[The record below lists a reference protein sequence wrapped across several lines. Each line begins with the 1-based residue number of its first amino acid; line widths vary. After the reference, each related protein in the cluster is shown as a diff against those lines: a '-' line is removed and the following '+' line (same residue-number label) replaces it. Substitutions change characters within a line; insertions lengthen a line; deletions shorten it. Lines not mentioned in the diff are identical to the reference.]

1 MMRRRL
7 FWKLFLAFW
16 LANCLTFLV
25 GAGAFMLDELR
36 GDNPALR
43 TLLGTELHLL
53 QRFGEQ
59 AGRQLLEVSPQP
71 PDVQIGLYDAQ
82 GRLLAGK
89 PVQVVR
95 FEQSVLDRDGRLLL
109 LRASVP
115 SVSGQGPPPRGL
127 GPLVTGTLMSALFAL
142 LCSLYLTRPLA
153 WLREAM
159 GQVAQGRFEVR
170 VRPRLG
176 RRRDEIVDLA
186 EDCDR
191 MAGQLKTLVEA
202 QQHLL
207 HDISHE
213 LRSPLT
219 RLNAAI
225 GLMRQQPD
233 RREMIARIERE
244 SRRMDDLIEQLL
256 TLARAQ
262 SPHDS
267 GIYEALDAV
276 ELLAQIVEDAR
287 FEAGIKQCQVLLVAP
302 QPFITVGHE
311 ELLYRAFENVIRN
324 AVRYTAPGTEVRVEA
339 SLLADGERLQVSI
352 SDHGPGVAPTRLESI
367 FQPFDRGADNGGDG
381 FGLGLA
387 IARRAIELHHGSISA
402 QAADDRGLMVRIELP
417 QLQGLRARSRGD
429 EHNLW

>member
-16 LANCLTFLV
+16 LANSLTFLV
-25 GAGAFMLDELR
+25 GAATFILNDVR
-36 GDNPALR
+36 GDTPGLR
-43 TLLGTELHLL
+43 SLVATELQLL
-53 QRFGEQ
+53 QRHGEQ
-59 AGRQLLEVSPQP
+59 AGRQLLDVSPQP
-71 PDVQIGLYDAQ
+71 PDVQVGLYDSQ
-82 GRLLAGK
+82 GQLLAGRAV
-89 PVQVVR
+89 PVAR
-95 FEQSVLDRDGRLLL
+95 FEQALNDRDGRPLV
-109 LRASVP
+109 LRASVEA
-115 SVSGQGPPPRGL
+115 GPGEPPRPRGM
-127 GPLVTGTLMSALFAL
+127 GPLLTGTLMSALFAL

-176 RRRDEIVDLA
+176 KRRDEIVELA

-191 MAGQLKTLVEA
+191 MAGQLKALVQA
-202 QQHLL
+202 QQNLL

-219 RLNAAI
+219 RMQVAI

-233 RREMIARIERE
+233 RHDMLERVERE

-262 SPHDS
+262 SGQGSSDFAS
-267 GIYEALDAV
+267 VDVV

-287 FEAGIKQCQVLLVAP
+287 FEAGMKQCQVSLQAEGA
-302 QPFITVGHE
+302 FITHGHE
-311 ELLYRAFENVIRN
+311 ELLYRAFENIIRN
-324 AVRYTAPGTEVRVEA
+324 AVRYTATGTEVAVRATLTAGDQCLEVN
-339 SLLADGERLQVSI
+339 V
-352 SDHGPGVAPTRLESI
+352 SDHGPGVDPARLERI
-367 FQPFDRGADNGGDG
+367 FEPFDRGTDRNGDG

-387 IARRAIELHHGSISA
+387 IAQRAIALHGGSISA
-402 QAADDRGLMVRIELP
+402 LAAASG
-417 QLQGLRARSRGD
+417 GLRVCIK
-429 EHNLW
+429 LP

>member
-25 GAGAFMLDELR
+25 GAGAFMLNDWR
-36 GDNPALR
+36 GDTPALR
-43 TLLGTELHLL
+43 SLLATELQLL
-53 QRFGEQ
+53 QRYGEQ

-71 PDVQIGLYDAQ
+71 PDVQVGLYDSKGQ
-82 GRLLAGK
+82 LLAGRAV
-89 PVQVVR
+89 PVSR
-95 FEQSVLDRDGRLLL
+95 FEQALSDREGRPLV
-109 LRASVP
+109 LRASVAT
-115 SVSGQGPPPRGL
+115 VLGEPPRPRGM
-127 GPLVTGTLMSALFAL
+127 GPLFTGTLMSALFAF

-159 GQVAQGRFEVR
+159 AQVAQGRFDVR
-170 VRPRLG
+170 VKPRLG
-176 RRRDEIVDLA
+176 KRRDEIVELA

-191 MAGQLKTLVEA
+191 MAGQVKALVQA
-202 QQHLL
+202 QQNLL

-219 RLNAAI
+219 RMHAAI

-233 RREMIARIERE
+233 RHDMLERVERE

-262 SPHDS
+262 ARQGDS
-267 GIYEALDAV
+267 DFASVDVV

-287 FEAGIKQCQVLLVAP
+287 FEAGMKQCQVSLQAQGAFL
-302 QPFITVGHE
+302 IHGHE
-311 ELLYRAFENVIRN
+311 ELLYRAFENIIRN
-324 AVRYTAPGTEVRVEA
+324 AVRYTAAGTEVLVQA
-339 SLLADGERLQVSI
+339 ALAPGGQWFQVSV
-352 SDHGPGVAPTRLESI
+352 SDHGPGVDPARLKRI
-367 FQPFDRGADNGGDG
+367 FEPFDRGTDSSDDG

-387 IARRAIELHHGSISA
+387 IAQRAIALHGGCITA
-402 QAADDRGLMVRIELP
+402 LAATSGGLRVRIELP
-417 QLQGLRARSRGD
+417 QARPT
-429 EHNLW
+429 

>member
-36 GDNPALR
+36 GDTPALR
-43 TLLGTELHLL
+43 SLLATELTLLE
-53 QRFGEQ
+53 RYGEQ
-59 AGRQLLEVSPQP
+59 AGRQLLQVSPQP
-71 PDVQIGLYDAQ
+71 PDVQVGLYDAS

-89 PVQVVR
+89 AVAPVR
-95 FEQSVLDRDGRLLL
+95 FEQALSDADGRALV
-109 LRASVP
+109 LRASVA
-115 SVSGQGPPPRGL
+115 SGVGEAPRPRSM

-191 MAGQLKTLVEA
+191 MAGQLKALVQA

-219 RLNAAI
+219 RLHAAI
-225 GLMRQQPD
+225 GLLRQQPE
-233 RREMIARIERE
+233 RGEMLERIERE

-262 SPHDS
+262 SRQDD
-267 GIYEALDAV
+267 GACEVLDVV

-287 FEAGIKQCQVLLVAP
+287 FEAGMKQCRVVLDSDGAFV
-302 QPFITVGHE
+302 TRGHE

-324 AVRYTAPGTEVRVEA
+324 AVRYTAPGTDVWVRALLVAGGLRVE
-339 SLLADGERLQVSI
+339 VS
-352 SDHGPGVAPTRLESI
+352 DQGPGVEPGRLAGI
-367 FQPFDRGADNGGDG
+367 FAPFDRGADSGGDG

-387 IARRAIELHHGSISA
+387 IAQRAIHLHQGRIGA
-402 QAADDRGLMVRIELP
+402 QAGEGG
-417 QLQGLRARSRGD
+417 GLRVWIDLPCG
-429 EHNLW
+429 LPGV

>member
-1 MMRRRL
+1 MIRRRL

-36 GDNPALR
+36 GDTPALR
-43 TLLGTELHLL
+43 SLLATELHML
-53 QRFGEQ
+53 QRYGEQ
-59 AGRQLLEVSPQP
+59 AGRQLLNVSPQA
-71 PDVQIGLYDAQ
+71 PDVQVGLYDEQ
-82 GRLLAGK
+82 GRLLAGRA
-89 PVQVVR
+89 VRHAR
-95 FEQSVLDRDGRLLL
+95 FEQAVFDAQGQPLI
-109 LRASVP
+109 LRASAA
-115 SVSGQGPPPRGL
+115 SGVDQPPRPRGM
-127 GPLVTGTLMSALFAL
+127 GPLLTGTLMSALFAL

-153 WLREAM
+153 WLRAAM
-159 GQVAQGRFEVR
+159 AQVAQGRFEVR

-191 MAGQLKTLVEA
+191 MAGQLKALVQA
-202 QQHLL
+202 QQNLL

-219 RLNAAI
+219 RLHAAI
-225 GLMRQQPD
+225 GLLRQQPE
-233 RREMIARIERE
+233 RPEMLERIERE

-256 TLARAQ
+256 TLARVQAQ
-262 SPHDS
+262 Q
-267 GIYEALDAV
+267 GEGACVALDVV

-287 FEAGIKQCQVLLVAP
+287 FEAGIKQCRVLLQA
-302 QPFITVGHE
+302 QGPFPTHGHE

-339 SLLADGERLQVSI
+339 TLLAGERLQVCI
-352 SDHGPGVAPTRLESI
+352 SDCGPGVAPARLQAI
-367 FQPFDRGADNGGDG
+367 FEPFDRGSDTGADG

-387 IARRAIELHHGSISA
+387 IAQRAIALHQGEIAA
-402 QAADDRGLMVRIELP
+402 QPGAEGGLRVLIELP
-417 QLQGLRARSRGD
+417 RL
-429 EHNLW
+429 